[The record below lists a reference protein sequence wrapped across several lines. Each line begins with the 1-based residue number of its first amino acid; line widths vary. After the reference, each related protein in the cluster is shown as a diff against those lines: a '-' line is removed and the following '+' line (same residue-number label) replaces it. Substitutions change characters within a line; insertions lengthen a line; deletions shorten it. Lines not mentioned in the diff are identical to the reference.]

1 MKLNTNLDYHQPLL
15 ENAYNYSRFKGCY
28 YLTGFVARIDD
39 VKEPFW
45 VITLSDASGEL
56 KVYCRDQTCISEG
69 LNPQSLVDVEVRIDC
84 RGTEPYFRCKLIQT
98 STVDLSKPK
107 QLSQLPAALCQKPHA
122 LQLLLELVESISDQL
137 LKEFVTNVLT
147 QSNIGVR
154 FIQCPASANHHHNY
168 SGGLLEHSVEVAQKL
183 AIELRDNN
191 EERDVAIVA
200 ALFHDIGKTQTFSSD
215 GSRSAIGYIVDHN
228 DLTLEVC
235 ASALKILHT
244 KHAGLANRLRHAWT
258 CASPGSRYG
267 FKAKT
272 LTANLLK
279 RYDRESAANATKAT
293 NSIN

>member
-1 MKLNTNLDYHQPLL
+1 MKLSTNLQHQQPLL
-15 ENAYNYSRFKGCY
+15 NDAYNHRRFKGSY

-45 VITLSDASGEL
+45 VITLSDASGSL
-56 KVYCRDQTCISEG
+56 RIYCRDQTCIADG
-69 LNPQSLVDVEVRIDC
+69 LSPQSLVDVEVSIDY
-84 RGTEPYFRCKLIQT
+84 RGTEPYFRCKLIQP

-107 QLSQLPAALCQKPHA
+107 QISQLPAALCQKPYA
-122 LQLLLELVESISDQL
+122 LQLLTEIIESISDPL
-137 LKEFVTNVLT
+137 LEEFVINVLT
-147 QSNIGVR
+147 QHDIGLR

-168 SGGLLEHSVEVAQKL
+168 PGGLLEHSVEVAQKL
-183 AIELRDNN
+183 ANELKNN
-191 EERDVAIVA
+191 DEERDLAIVA
-200 ALFHDIGKTQTFSSD
+200 ALLHDIGKTQTFTSN
-215 GSRSAIGYIVDHN
+215 GERSAIGYIIDHN

-235 ASALKILHT
+235 ASPLKILHT

-279 RYDRESAANATKAT
+279 RFDRQSASKATKATKAT
-293 NSIN
+293 N